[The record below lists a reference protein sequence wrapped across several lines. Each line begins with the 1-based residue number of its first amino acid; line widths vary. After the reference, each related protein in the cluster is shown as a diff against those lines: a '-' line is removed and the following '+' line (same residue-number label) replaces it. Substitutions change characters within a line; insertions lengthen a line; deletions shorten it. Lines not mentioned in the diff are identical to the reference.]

1 MGDRYS
7 SNTLSNLGNIIL
19 PQEVEKYILDLGM
32 AIGKSR
38 GKPSSSA
45 MVGYN
50 GKVYLTITRKIKE
63 SEFERILFTTLVKM
77 GVPVLI
83 ESNRR
88 LS

>member
-1 MGDRYS
+1 M
-7 SNTLSNLGNIIL
+7 GNIVL
-19 PQEVEKYILDLGM
+19 PKEVEKYVLEMGI

-38 GKPSSSA
+38 GKPASSA

-50 GKVYLTITRKIKE
+50 GNLYITITRKIKE
-63 SEFERILFTTLVKM
+63 AEFERILFTTLVEM

-88 LS
+88 L